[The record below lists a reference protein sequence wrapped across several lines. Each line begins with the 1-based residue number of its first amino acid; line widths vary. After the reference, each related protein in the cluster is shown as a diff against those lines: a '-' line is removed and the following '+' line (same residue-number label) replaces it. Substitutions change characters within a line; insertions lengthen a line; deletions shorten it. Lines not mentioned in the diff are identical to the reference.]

1 MAKMAKMSKMSSESE
16 EWSNLKGKSQ
26 KPVAS
31 LAAALDGNC
40 TNNSAFRPFTP
51 CPMLQFIIVVRTEL
65 NSLLYWL
72 SQGGD
77 VPQNGYSPSIKEIK
91 VLDKKKVRRA
101 KLYYLRDKM
110 NALRK

>member
-1 MAKMAKMSKMSSESE
+1 MEQFEGKKFREVVRPWAMSFCAC
-16 EWSNLKGKSQ
+16 WSYLRALVRECLWVAGQ

-77 VPQNGYSPSIKEIK
+77 VPQNGLIPPLIKPRPSG
-91 VLDKKKVRRA
+91 
-101 KLYYLRDKM
+101 
-110 NALRK
+110 